1 MALIGSNFRKY
12 VVDQISIRQK
22 QFGSGYQT
30 KGQPH
35 PSYEGIKNKKAIF
48 ESTPWMRLSSGVLI
62 TQGDENMPGRS
73 VYNQILDTGLLD
85 GIDIERWQGSGLAR
99 KCVLQGSPNSVT
111 GTHPVTGVVGVP
123 STTLIPGVNGG
134 ATPYPEQLT
143 KAYGWG
149 YNEIGV
155 NTQKGYVPPPGVTSV
170 DFEYKNDGA
179 LAQAKVNIKCFS
191 KEQFALIDILYMRPG
206 YTVLLEFGH
215 TVYKNN
221 AGETVY
227 VDTAHTLPKNVL
239 FSTKTEP
246 SPKRLAI
253 ALQKEKEKWQGNYE
267 GFYARITKFGWK
279 FNNDGSYDITINL
292 TGVGD
297 VISSL
302 NVMGAKSFAAPFSI
316 DSKFETKPETADAE
330 VELVKEESTFDNDSW
345 LGWAGNLVVDSAVS
359 VAETAA
365 EIGID
370 SYNYVVDE
378 GINGSTTLSDEEIAD
393 AAEQGAV
400 VIANAFKSQLNFDL
414 YSIFADKSLFNT
426 SQYGGLGIKD
436 ASAFPLPLKQ
446 VPIFGKKTNFTI
458 NHGVIKFDVFEK
470 GSDPEYSPT
479 TLITFGGFLAMLQRV
494 CNIEDGKG
502 GYALEF
508 ELVNNVFNKRQR
520 DYMVTYP
527 GNFSCDPNKVLI
539 HYKDFNKNDF
549 ISSQSPEESK
559 IRSDVELMFGL
570 PPGSTIDLP
579 SIPTDTI
586 MNKIMANSNK
596 GKVFSPERFS
606 NPDLVYPLANV
617 YVNINMIAELMNS
630 LGTENEEEQL
640 QIPVLALVDG
650 ILNEINN
657 CCGGINEFRTIYN
670 EDMGMIQIL
679 SETPVLMLK
688 RPKSTVINTFGFETG
703 KGYSEGS
710 FVKSMDLNSE
720 LSDAFATQ
728 IAIGAQANGNTMSG
742 GATAFSSY
750 SKGLIDNTFTEKKS
764 TLEIESKDSEEK
776 DSISTQI
783 SKIYEESKLEESF
796 KQVYDERN
804 FDEAEDIDVLKNTGG
819 QISSLIINQYFQTK
833 TGPAPFFLPFNMSLT
848 MKGLGGLRI
857 YDGFKIDG
865 KVLPL
870 SYNPKDIKLI
880 IKSLSHSITPESWDT
895 KISTISTVDSS
906 DVTPKPYEAVDK
918 SKSGGSPSSSGG
930 GGGGGQ
936 VSGNKVPPAPGD
948 KPLEDEKLRVILT
961 RIFDNGDQT
970 LGIMDVLAKD
980 EKTILYSLAT
990 VELPWKGNQNSISC
1004 IPVDLYSVKSNVSP
1018 SQGKGFKVNKNKAG
1032 NWATN
1037 KLYGNNFIR
1046 SNVLIHKAPKTGR
1059 TAAKP
1064 WLKGCIGPGLT
1075 FNTINN
1081 QKFGAYQQGIG
1092 SSYLNPAKAE
1102 SIKAVQKLIDTLYS
1116 EGSFK
1121 MKIVN
1126 QGNVGYD
1133 KLPKTWN
1140 DSLVGSRR
1148 QLLNKK

>member
-1 MALIGSNFRKY
+1 MALIGSNFRQY
-12 VVDQISIRQK
+12 VVDQIRIRQK

-48 ESTPWMRLSSGVLI
+48 ESTPWMRLSSGVKI
-62 TQGDENMPGRS
+62 TIGADSMPGTS
-73 VYNQILDTGLLD
+73 VYEQILSTGLLD
-85 GIDIERWQGSGLAR
+85 GIDEARWAGSGLAR
-99 KCVLQGSPNSVT
+99 KCVLQGTPNSVT
-111 GTHPVTGVVGVP
+111 GQRKVVGVVGVP
-123 STTLIPGVNGG
+123 NPNAIPGVNGG
-134 ATPYPEQLT
+134 TTPYPEQLT

-149 YNEIGV
+149 YNSTGV
-155 NTQKGYVPPPGVTSV
+155 NNERGYVPPPGVTSV

-191 KEQFALIDILYMRPG
+191 KEQFAIIDILYMRPG

-215 TVYKNN
+215 TVYENN

-239 FSTKTEP
+239 FSTGTAP
-246 SPKRLAI
+246 SPKRLSA
-253 ALQKEKEKWQGNYE
+253 ALLKEKEKWQGNYE

-302 NVMGAKSFAAPFSI
+302 NVMGAKSFSTPFSI
-316 DSKFETKPETADAE
+316 DSKFEIKPEKADAE
-330 VELVKEESTFDNDSW
+330 IESVKEDSTFDDDTW
-345 LGWAGNLVVDSAVS
+345 YGWALNTVIDATVGLV
-359 VAETAA
+359 ET
-365 EIGID
+365 GID
-370 SYNYVVDE
+370 SYNYVNDE
-378 GINGSTTLSDEEIAD
+378 VINGSQTLSDEEIKKAS
-393 AAEQGAV
+393 EEGAV

-414 YSIFADKSLFNT
+414 YTIFADKSLFNT
-426 SQYGGLGIKD
+426 SKAWGLAIED
-436 ASAFPLPLKQ
+436 ASAFGLPLKK
-446 VPIFGKKTNFTI
+446 VPINGKPTNFTI

-494 CNIEDGKG
+494 CNVEDGKG

-508 ELVNNVFNKRQR
+508 ELVNNLFNKKQR

-549 ISSQSPEESK
+549 ASFPGNADDKVRGDI
-559 IRSDVELMFGL
+559 ELMFGL
-570 PPGSTIDLP
+570 PPGSTMNLP

-606 NPDLVYPLANV
+606 NSDLVYPLANV
-617 YVNINMIAELMNS
+617 YVNINMIAGLINS

-650 ILNEINN
+650 VLNEINN

-679 SETPVLMLK
+679 SESPVLMLK
-688 RPKSTVINTFGFETG
+688 RPKSTVINTFGFQTD

-742 GATAFSSY
+742 GSAAFSAY

-764 TLEIESKDSEEK
+764 TLEKESKSSEEK

-804 FDEAEDIDVLKNTGG
+804 FDEAEDIDVLKNTGS

-865 KVLPL
+865 KALPL
-870 SYNPKDIKLI
+870 SYNPKDIKLV

-906 DVTPKPYEAVDK
+906 DVTPRPYQAVDK
-918 SKSGGSPSSSGG
+918 SKSEGSPSSSGG
-930 GGGGGQ
+930 GGGGGGGQ
-936 VSGNKVPPAPGD
+936 VSGNKLPPPPGD

-1004 IPVDLYSVKSNVSP
+1004 IPVDLYSVKSNISP
-1018 SQGKGFKVNKNKAG
+1018 SQGKGFLVNKNKAG
-1032 NWATN
+1032 NWAPN

-1059 TAAKP
+1059 TADKP

-1075 FNTINN
+1075 FNTIDN

-1140 DSLVGSRR
+1140 DSLVGSKR

>member
-1 MALIGSNFRKY
+1 MALIGSNFRQY
-12 VVDQISIRQK
+12 VVDQIRIRQK

-35 PSYEGIKNKKAIF
+35 PSYKGIKNKKAIF
-48 ESTPWMRLSSGVLI
+48 EATPWMRLSSGVKI
-62 TQGDENMPGRS
+62 TIGADSMPGTS
-73 VYNQILDTGLLD
+73 VYEQILQTGLLD
-85 GIDIERWQGSGLAR
+85 GIDEARWAGSGLAR
-99 KCVLQGSPNSVT
+99 KCVLQGTPNSVT
-111 GTHPVTGVVGVP
+111 GQRKVVGVVGVP
-123 STTLIPGVNGG
+123 NPNAIPGVDGG
-134 ATPYPEQLT
+134 ATTYPEQLT

-149 YNEIGV
+149 YNSTGV
-155 NTQKGYVPPPGVTSV
+155 NNERGYVPPPGVTSV

-191 KEQFALIDILYMRPG
+191 KEQFAIIDILYMRPG

-239 FSTKTEP
+239 FSTGTAP
-246 SPKRLAI
+246 SPKRLSA
-253 ALQKEKEKWQGNYE
+253 ALLKEKEKWQGNYE

-302 NVMGAKSFAAPFSI
+302 NVMGAKSFSSPFSI
-316 DSKFETKPETADAE
+316 DSKFEIKPEKADAE
-330 VELVKEESTFDNDSW
+330 IELVKEDSTFDDDNFFGW
-345 LGWAGNLVVDSAVS
+345 LGNTIVDNTVGLVETVGEVAV
-359 VAETAA
+359 
-365 EIGID
+365 D

-378 GINGSTTLSDEEIAD
+378 VINGSTTLSDEEIEKAS
-393 AAEQGAV
+393 EQGAV

-414 YSIFADKSLFNT
+414 YTIFADKSLFNT
-426 SQYGGLGIKD
+426 SKAWGLAIED
-436 ASAFPLPLKQ
+436 ASAFGLPLKK
-446 VPIFGKKTNFTI
+446 VPINGKPTNFTI

-470 GSDPEYSPT
+470 SSDPEYSPT

-494 CNIEDGKG
+494 CNVEDGKG

-508 ELVNNVFNKRQR
+508 ELVNNLFNKRQR

-549 ISSQSPEESK
+549 ANFP
-559 IRSDVELMFGL
+559 SDDGLNEARASAELAFGL
-570 PPGSTIDLP
+570 PPGSLMNLP

-586 MNKIMANSNK
+586 MNRTMANSNK
-596 GKVFSPERFS
+596 GAVFSPERFS
-606 NPDLVYPLANV
+606 NSDLVYPLANV
-617 YVNINMIAELMNS
+617 YVNINMIAELINS
-630 LGTENEEEQL
+630 LGSENEEEQL

-650 ILNEINN
+650 VLNEINN

-679 SETPVLMLK
+679 SESPVLMLK
-688 RPKSTVINTFGFETG
+688 RPKSTVINTFGFQTD

-742 GATAFSSY
+742 GSAAFSAY

-764 TLEIESKDSEEK
+764 SLEKESKGDEEK

-833 TGPAPFFLPFNMSLT
+833 TGPSPFFLPFNMSLT

-865 KVLPL
+865 KALPL
-870 SYNPKDIKLI
+870 SYNPKDIKLV

-906 DVTPKPYEAVDK
+906 DVTPRPYQAVDK

-930 GGGGGQ
+930 GGGGSQ
-936 VSGNKVPPAPGD
+936 ASGNKLPPPPGTKPPA
-948 KPLEDEKLRVILT
+948 DEKLRIKLT
-961 RIFDNGDQT
+961 RIMDDGIQT
-970 LGIMDVLAKD
+970 LGMMDVLAED
-980 EKTILYSLAT
+980 EKTILYTLAT

-1004 IPVDLYSVKSNVSP
+1004 IPTDDYRVKSHVRSKGRKCFWVIGN
-1018 SQGKGFKVNKNKAG
+1018 SQGNYAF
-1032 NWATN
+1032 N
-1037 KLYGNNFIR
+1037 KLYGNNYIR
-1046 SNVLIHKAPKTGR
+1046 TAVLIHDAPIAPG
-1059 TAAKP
+1059 
-1064 WLKGCIGPGLT
+1064 WLLGCIGPGFK
-1075 FNTINN
+1075 FNVKGN
-1081 QKFGAYQQGIG
+1081 QKGRQKGTG
-1092 SSYLNPAKAE
+1092 TEYLEPAKGQ
-1102 SIKAVQKLIDTLYS
+1102 SIQAVAKLLGTLYS
-1116 EGSFK
+1116 LGSFK

-1126 QGNVGYD
+1126 QGGVGYGQ
-1133 KLPKTWN
+1133 LPKTYN
-1140 DSLVGSRR
+1140 AQVKTAARSRK
-1148 QLLNKK
+1148 LL